1 MVACVRTVRTLS
13 GLRYPWKSGRHGC
26 AKPAQPI
33 QIRSPVPLELHLLY
47 HGDAPHGAF
56 FLYACRI
63 SAAFVRLCLAASGA
77 RLMQGASSTL
87 VNTLHKKQC
96 KKPLSRTL
104 FLFFFCFLVKTS
116 TSANQYRLSQRF
128 TKCADP
134 LPPRAHSS
142 AFAVFTDMSAST
154 VWPNSVRACRFFAL
168 PFTHVL
174 FFLCRC
180 FRVPPHT
187 TGALGW
193 LLCRSPCRGPD
204 PG

>member
-13 GLRYPWKSGRHGC
+13 GLRYPWKSGRHVC

-33 QIRSPVPLELHLLY
+33 QIRSPVPPELHLLY

-77 RLMQGASSTL
+77 RLVQGASSPL
-87 VNTLHKKQC
+87 VNTLHKQC

-134 LPPRAHSS
+134 LPPPAHI
-142 AFAVFTDMSAST
+142 
-154 VWPNSVRACRFFAL
+154 PL
-168 PFTHVL
+168 H
-174 FFLCRC
+174 
-180 FRVPPHT
+180 
-187 TGALGW
+187 
-193 LLCRSPCRGPD
+193 SPCLRICP
-204 PG
+204 PAQFCPTRFARAAFSRCLLLTYSSFFVVVFVCRPTQLLLWVAALQVSVPRT